1 MTTSEE
7 SISVVIVED
16 HDRLARLTARHRE
29 SRGIVV
35 TIASDGRS
43 GITKVLEE
51 RPPGRAPRPHAC
63 RGCGLDV
70 CRELR
75 FPHRHAHH
83 HGDGARRGGR
93 PRPCTRHPGIPPL
106 IKTVRGVGYVLT
118 IERA

>member
-1 MTTSEE
+1 MTTREE

-16 HDRLARLTARHRE
+16 HARLARLTARHRE

-51 RPPGRAPRPHAC
+51 RPQVVLLDLMLAG
-63 RGCGLDV
+63 GGLDV
-70 CRELR
+70 CRDLR

-93 PRPCTRHPGIPPL
+93 PRPCARHPGIPPL